1 MKIIESVKNMN
12 DSLTLQFLKSFK
24 DFIEEIRLNPGC
36 TGTQLLLEDELRIIT
51 DDKDKIIGFV
61 HFTVNSDYNFINF
74 LYVIPKFRK
83 RGYGKKLVELSSNQK
98 STKLNC
104 LYREEKARSFYENLG
119 FEPEFIVYRKIN

>member
-83 RGYGKKLVELSSNQK
+83 QGYGKKLVELSSIQK

>member
-83 RGYGKKLVELSSNQK
+83 KGYGKKLVELSSNQK
-98 STKLNC
+98 STELNC

>member
-74 LYVIPKFRK
+74 LYKSNIVVSKFFTMQIR
-83 RGYGKKLVELSSNQK
+83 
-98 STKLNC
+98 
-104 LYREEKARSFYENLG
+104 
-119 FEPEFIVYRKIN
+119 

>member
-83 RGYGKKLVELSSNQK
+83 QGYGKKLIELSSHQK